1 MGRRR
6 FAALPL
12 IDSAL
17 PGASVLTQPS
27 ADFLSEPVCI
37 GDADV
42 RTHVWELLAGFYP
55 EHNAMER
62 RREARYPLPNL
73 IHLLPV
79 ARDNLTPCGDDVVV
93 AGKQISERGLSFY
106 HPGPL
111 PYRRMIASF
120 EIGNGHWLG
129 FLVDLLW
136 CRFTKYGWYESGG
149 RFLQSVPSP
158 LEAAR

>member
-6 FAALPL
+6 FAGIPL

-17 PGASVLTQPS
+17 PGASLLTQPS
-27 ADFLSEPVCI
+27 ADFLSEPACI
-37 GDADV
+37 CDANV
-42 RTHVWELLAGFYP
+42 RTRVWELLAAFYP
-55 EHNAMER
+55 EHEAMER
-62 RREARYPLPNL
+62 RRESRYPFTNL

-79 ARDNLTPCGDDVVV
+79 GRDLSPCGDDVVV

-106 HPGPL
+106 HPEPL

-120 EIGNGHWLG
+120 ESGNGHWLG

-158 LEAAR
+158 LEEAK